1 MPMADAKPTRAQL
14 RHSSDSEPGY
24 TRRRHGRYWQYF
36 DEKGERVTDRGTIE
50 RLNAIGLPPAYADAW
65 FCKDPNGHLQA
76 TGIDA
81 RGRKQYR
88 YHPDYRSRRDKK
100 KYSGTLE
107 FGAALPKLRRK
118 VEQDLKKPAL
128 SRDAVLAAVVRLL
141 DTQYLRIGNEQYARD
156 NKSYGATT
164 LRSRH
169 LRRERGRLLMRF
181 KGKHGIVHE
190 VPITNSRM
198 RRIVG
203 KCHELP
209 GQQLFQYVDEQ
220 GEACAVSSAD
230 VNDYIREAT
239 GGDFT
244 AKNFRTWGASVIA
257 FETLLE
263 AAEEEKARISL
274 KTVLEPVAEALGNT
288 PAISR
293 KSYVH
298 PKLIEAARDRP
309 RNPLNGM
316 ERPRRRKYLSSAEV
330 GLLDFLA
337 GGKKRRAR
345 KAEAV
350 ERTAGAAVEAAESSG
365 PALVRKA
372 AESAAQAGA

>member
-1 MPMADAKPTRAQL
+1 MSEEKRNGGRL

-24 TRRRHGRYWQYF
+24 TRRKNGRHWQYF
-36 DEKGERVTDRGTIE
+36 DETGQRVTDRDTID
-50 RLNAIGLPPAYADAW
+50 RLNSLALPPAYIDAW
-65 FCKDPNGHLQA
+65 FCRDENGHLQA
-76 TGIDA
+76 TGVDA

-88 YHPDYRSRRDKK
+88 YHPGFRARRDKK
-100 KYSGTLE
+100 KYTGTLE

-118 VEQDLKKPAL
+118 VEADLKKSPL
-128 SRDAVLAAVVRLL
+128 CREAVLAAVVRLL
-141 DTQYLRIGNEQYARD
+141 DTEYLRIGNEQYARE

-169 LRRERGRLLMRF
+169 LKRERGKLLMRF

-190 VPITNSRM
+190 VPITDRTL
-198 RRIVG
+198 RRVVA
-203 KCHELP
+203 KCHDLP
-209 GQQLFQYVDEQ
+209 GQQLFQYMCDD
-220 GEACAVSSAD
+220 GEPCAVSSAD
-230 VNDYIREAT
+230 VNDYIREACA
-239 GGDFT
+239 GDFT

-257 FETLLE
+257 FDLMLT
-263 AAEEEKARISL
+263 AAEEERAKISL

-293 KSYVH
+293 RSYVH
-298 PKLIEAARDRP
+298 PKLIEVAREKP

-316 ERPRRRKYLSSAEV
+316 ERPRGRKWLSSAEV

-337 GGKKRRAR
+337 GKKRRSK

-350 ERTAGAAVEAAESSG
+350 ERTADAAVRAAEASG
-365 PALVRKA
+365 PAKVGQA
-372 AESAAQAGA
+372 AATA

>member
-1 MPMADAKPTRAQL
+1 MSDSKTVRL
-14 RHSSDSEPGY
+14 RHSSDSEAGF
-24 TRRRHGRYWQYF
+24 TRKRMGSHWAYF
-36 DEKGERVTDRGTIE
+36 DENGDRITDRETID
-50 RLNAIGLPPAYADAW
+50 RLNSIALPPAYENAW
-65 FCKDPNGHLQA
+65 FCKDANGHLQA

-88 YHPDYRSRRDKK
+88 YHEGFRARQDKN

-118 VEQDLKKPAL
+118 VDADLRKRKL
-128 SRDAVLAAVVRLL
+128 GRDAVLAAIVRLL
-141 DTQYLRIGNEQYARD
+141 DTQYLRVGNEQYAKA
-156 NKSYGATT
+156 NKSFGATT

-169 LRRERGRLLMRF
+169 VQRKGNRLSMRF

-190 VPITNSRM
+190 VPISETNLK
-198 RRIVG
+198 RIVG
-203 KCHELP
+203 RCHELP
-209 GQQLFQYVDEQ
+209 GQNLFQYINEDGHV
-220 GEACAVSSAD
+220 CPITSAD

-257 FETLLE
+257 FETMLE
-263 AAEEEKARISL
+263 AEEHRKVSL

-298 PKLIEAARDRP
+298 PKLIEVTRDKP
-309 RNPLNGM
+309 RDPLGGM
-316 ERPRRRKYLSSAEV
+316 ERPRARKWLSSAEV
-330 GLLDFLA
+330 GLLAFLA
-337 GGKKRRAR
+337 SKPKRRS
-345 KAEAV
+345 KKKQE
-350 ERTAGAAVEAAESSG
+350 AAVDAA
-365 PALVRKA
+365 VQA
-372 AESAAQAGA
+372 AESADLSKVRPAAEQAAATA

>member
-1 MPMADAKPTRAQL
+1 MGQEKRNGARL

-36 DEKGERVTDRGTIE
+36 DEKGERLTDRDEIE
-50 RLNAIGLPPAYADAW
+50 RLNAIALPPAYEKAW
-65 FCKDPNGHLQA
+65 FCKDANGHLQA

-88 YHPDYRSRRDKK
+88 YHAEFRARRDKK
-100 KYSGTLE
+100 KYTGTLE
-107 FGAALPKLRRK
+107 FGSALPKIRRK
-118 VEQDLKKPAL
+118 VAADLKKPPL
-128 SRDAVLAAVVRLL
+128 GRDAVLAAVVRLL
-141 DTQYLRIGNEQYARD
+141 DTEYLRVGNEQYARE

-169 LRRERGRLLMRF
+169 VKRSGNRLVMRF
-181 KGKHGIVHE
+181 TGKHGIVHE
-190 VPITNSRM
+190 VPITDSRLK
-198 RRIVG
+198 RVVA
-203 KCHELP
+203 KCDDLP
-209 GQQLFQYVDEQ
+209 GQHLFQYLNEEGDPCPVT
-220 GEACAVSSAD
+220 SAD
-230 VNDYIREAT
+230 VNDYIREAS

-257 FETLLE
+257 FDQILT
-263 AAEEEKARISL
+263 AAEHEKARISL

-298 PKLIEAARDRP
+298 PKLIQAAREHP
-309 RNPLNGM
+309 RDPLGGV
-316 ERPRRRKYLSSAEV
+316 ERPRGRKWLSSAEV
-330 GLLDFLA
+330 GLLDFL
-337 GGKKRRAR
+337 GGKKRRPK

-350 ERTAGAAVEAAESSG
+350 DRLARAAVRVAENAGPAEVRHAAE
-365 PALVRKA
+365 
-372 AESAAQAGA
+372 QADATA